1 MGFKL
6 RNADTSIA
14 QPMAD
19 AAFRANCAR
28 LFDLLGYSSCSLATR
43 NAPDIWVPM
52 LSLTNK
58 RILLGIT
65 GGIAAYKCAELTRLL
80 SKAGAE
86 VRVVMTRAATEFITP
101 LTMQALSGNRVHL
114 DLLDIEAEAAMGHI
128 ELARWADLV
137 LVAPATADFISRAA
151 HGKADDLLST
161 LLLATNARIA
171 FAPAMNQAM
180 WADPATQANLE
191 LLRSRGSLIWG
202 PASGDQA
209 CGDVGLGR
217 MLEANELANHCAAL
231 WDSGSLAGR
240 KIIITGGPTREAIDP
255 VRFIS
260 NHSSGK
266 MAYALASEAAAA
278 GAKVILVSGPVHLET
293 PDKVHRIDVESA
305 QEMLDAVLAQISG
318 ADAFIGVAAVA
329 DYRPSEVAAEKIKK
343 SSDAMQLTLVKNPD
357 IISEVAGLN
366 NRPIVVG
373 FAAETENVVAN
384 GKTKLE
390 NKKLDLLFANHA
402 TATFNSDM
410 IAVTAITAHDEVELP
425 EGRKEV
431 VARSML
437 ERIAQLLENKQ
448 KGHAA

>member
-1 MGFKL
+1 
-6 RNADTSIA
+6 
-14 QPMAD
+14 
-19 AAFRANCAR
+19 
-28 LFDLLGYSSCSLATR
+28 
-43 NAPDIWVPM
+43 M

-101 LTMQALSGNRVHL
+101 LTMQALSGHRVHL

-161 LLLATNARIA
+161 LLLATKARVAI
-171 FAPAMNQAM
+171 APAMNQAM

-191 LLRSRGSLIWG
+191 LLGSRDFLIWG

-209 CGDVGLGR
+209 CGDVGPGR
-217 MLEANELANHCAAL
+217 MLEATELATHCAEL
-231 WDSGSLAGR
+231 WKSGAFAGR
-240 KIIITGGPTREAIDP
+240 KFIITGGPTREAIDP

-266 MAYALASEAAAA
+266 MAYALASEAADL
-278 GAKVILVSGPVHLET
+278 GAEVILVSGPVSLNT
-293 PDKVHRIDVESA
+293 PDRVIRIDVESA
-305 QEMLDAVLAQISG
+305 QQMLDAVLSQIPG
-318 ADAFIGVAAVA
+318 ADVFIGVAAVA
-329 DYRPSEVAAEKIKK
+329 DYRPAEVAPEKIKK
-343 SSDAMQLTLVKNPD
+343 SSDELQLKLVRNPD
-357 IISEVAGLN
+357 IISEVARMN
-366 NRPIVVG
+366 NRPVVVG
-373 FAAETENVVAN
+373 FAAETEDVVAN
-384 GKTKLE
+384 GKQKLA
-390 NKKLDLLFANHA
+390 KKNLDLLFANHA
-402 TATFNSDM
+402 ADTFNSDTV
-410 IAVTAITAHDEVELP
+410 AVTAITANGEESLP

-437 ERIAQLLENKQ
+437 NRIAEILNSKRE
-448 KGHAA
+448 GHAA